1 MAFDEHVEETG
12 ASNYKTKNWCCIC
25 YTEHMREDWRE
36 SIEDIIDVP
45 GYYGIH
51 DKDVDSKGKP
61 RKEHIHLSIYWTGN
75 INRKAAKNIANRLSK
90 PGEVCCPVAQPIT
103 NTRRAYDYAIHDTEK
118 AQKDG
123 KFLYPESYRVCFNG
137 FDIGFFEQLSQ
148 EDRDR
153 MAHEIAM
160 MIHDRKIMNM
170 DDLSDIIN
178 KERDFSYFQVFK
190 GQNAFFDRLCRGVY
204 LKSQAKGKK
213 KAVDCEAY
221 EPARVAMS
229 EAPLHDQNGNR
240 VLVCRDCGHVGE
252 ESDFLFWGG
261 ENGPNIGKCRFCE

>member
-12 ASNYKTKNWCCIC
+12 ASNYKTRNWSCIC
-25 YTEHMREDWRE
+25 YLDNMRDDWKDC
-36 SIEDIIDVP
+36 IEDVIDVP
-45 GYYGIH
+45 GFYGIH
-51 DKDVDSKGKP
+51 DEDVDKAGEK
-61 RKEHIHLSIYWTGN
+61 RDEHIHLALFWNGP
-75 INRKAAKNIANRLSK
+75 INRNGIKKIANRLSK
-90 PGEVCCPVAQPIT
+90 DGCSCCRTAQPIT
-103 NTRRAYDYAIHDTEK
+103 NVRKCYEYAIHNTEK

-123 KFLYPESYRVCFNG
+123 KHLYPETNRVCFGG

-148 EDRDR
+148 EERDR

-160 MIHDRKIMNM
+160 LIHDRKIMNM

-178 KERDFSYFQVFK
+178 RERDFSYFQVFK

-204 LKSQAKGKK
+204 LKSQEKKKK
-213 KAVDCEAY
+213 KAVDCQAY